1 MTQPRPNLNKDL
13 SSAIFREFYWLKEEL
28 VNFCREH
35 HLSTAGS
42 KMELADR
49 IAYFLENGVAPV
61 QTLSRPIKKG
71 TQKVEV
77 QLSLNELIREGYR
90 SDEIHRAFFK
100 SAIGDGFKFTVGF
113 MQFCKDNIGKKTYA
127 DAVAWWL
134 DEQKRKLD
142 PNYKPDIAPQFE
154 YNRFIHAYFEANP
167 DGKLE
172 EAIRLWKDVK
182 SKPGDNVYRPHQ
194 KDTE

>member
-1 MTQPRPNLNKDL
+1 
-13 SSAIFREFYWLKEEL
+13 
-28 VNFCREH
+28 
-35 HLSTAGS
+35 
-42 KMELADR
+42 LANR
-49 IAYFLENGVAPV
+49 IAYFLEKGVAPA
-61 QTLSRPIKKG
+61 QMMPSPIKKG
-71 TQKVEV
+71 KQTIE
-77 QLSLNELIREGYR
+77 ELTLDEFIREGYR

-100 SAIGDGFKFTVGF
+100 AVIGDEFKFTVGF

-134 DEQKRKLD
+134 DERKRKQD

-172 EAIRLWKDVK
+172 EAIRLWRDVK

-194 KDTE
+194 TDTE

>member
-1 MTQPRPNLNKDL
+1 MTQPRPNLNKNL
-13 SSAIFREFYWLKEEL
+13 SPAIFREFYWLKEEL
-28 VNFCREH
+28 VAFCREH
-35 HLSTAGS
+35 QLSTAGS

-49 IAYFLENGVAPV
+49 IAYFLEHGVV
-61 QTLSRPIKKG
+61 STQTMPSSIKKAK
-71 TQKVEV
+71 QKIEG
-77 QLSLNELIREGYR
+77 QLTLDELIREGYR

-100 SAIGDGFKFTVGF
+100 AAIGDEFKFTVGF
-113 MQFCKDNIGKKTYA
+113 MQFCKENIGKKTYA

-134 DEQKRKLD
+134 DEQKRKRD
-142 PNYKPDIAPQFE
+142 PHYKPDIAPQFE

-167 DGKLE
+167 EGKLE

-194 KDTE
+194 QDTE